1 MSSPVKRYTLLPT
14 AIEKGFR
21 FFGITPRIPFARR
34 FERKVA
40 EEFMRGIEGE
50 VAETIVEVLLSLMK
64 LRFMVDPSYRK
75 NIENFKGRYQLKD
88 KDHELTVFVKFDN
101 GKMDFKEKVTKDANV
116 TCTFKDGKSLI
127 NFLLSKDRDILRGL
141 LNNEI
146 TVTGNLN
153 YMYKFGFMAN
163 HLLLELTGNL
173 P

>member
-1 MSSPVKRYTLLPT
+1 MSSPVKRHMLLPT

-50 VAETIVEVLLSLMK
+50 VAETIIIVLLSLMK
-64 LRFMVDPSYRK
+64 LRFMVDRSYRK
-75 NIENFKGRYQLKD
+75 NIENFKGRYKFSSKVGGIAVL
-88 KDHELTVFVKFDN
+88 VKFDN
-101 GKMDFKEKVTKDANV
+101 GKMDFKEIGGNGANV

-127 NFLLSKDRDILRGL
+127 NLLLSKDRDILRGL

-146 TVTGNLN
+146 TLTGNLN

-163 HLLLELTGNL
+163 HLILELTGNL